1 MDHRQRRN
9 RHIPGAN
16 PSLAPHQRTL
26 TAAAVALTRVCSNGS
41 QGAAPWASRAA
52 SALSRLPSLAHNLSL
67 TTHTYSSAT
76 QPPAVPE
83 GSSVVN
89 SVRGATALWGPQNP
103 ATALAGKMPFVCTLR
118 ITDCGDRHEPS
129 DHSSHTCLLT
139 YATYV
144 FTHSN
149 TPTVIAGTTATGTGG
164 AGGGGYGPMVHA
176 HSQPRRGFHKA
187 QHATASPYNAAE
199 QGTRATASNQ
209 DQHKGTAPAGLTRIQ
224 TGTHSDSRTRKER
237 GQPSVSC
244 MKATAEPK
252 AAT

>member
-164 AGGGGYGPMVHA
+164 AGGGGVWASGPR
-176 HSQPRRGFHKA
+176 PLPTG
-187 QHATASPYNAAE
+187 
-199 QGTRATASNQ
+199 
-209 DQHKGTAPAGLTRIQ
+209 PAGLTRIQ

>member
-164 AGGGGYGPMVHA
+164 AGGGGGMGLWSTPTPNRAEGFTRPSMLRPAPTTPQSKA
-176 HSQPRRGFHKA
+176 HGLRQVIRTSTRALPQ
-187 QHATASPYNAAE
+187 QASHGYRQAHTVTAE
-199 QGTRATASNQ
+199 QGKRE
-209 DQHKGTAPAGLTRIQ
+209 
-224 TGTHSDSRTRKER
+224 DSH
-237 GQPSVSC
+237 PSV
-244 MKATAEPK
+244 A
-252 AAT
+252 